1 MDNRST
7 DLHNKIE
14 LKGMIDSWS
23 RIFVTKLQD
32 ELKKKKIVDTGSLMR
47 SIQRQLQQ
55 SNDGWHGVII
65 KFHMYGRFV
74 DMGVGNG
81 LRAHERQYN
90 KPNMDAVKRYGAN
103 LEYVSRKPRRWFN
116 KRKMAEIYRLRELLQ
131 RDLENAVVQKFK
143 SEFGDFAEYSVSL

>member
-32 ELKKKKIVDTGSLMR
+32 ELKKKKIVDTGALMR

-55 SNDGWHGVII
+55 SGDGVHGVII

-81 LRAHERQYN
+81 LRAYERQFN
-90 KPNMDAVKRYGAN
+90 KPNMAAVKRYGAN
-103 LEYVSRKPRRWFN
+103 LDYVSRKPRRWFN

-131 RDLENAVVQKFK
+131 RDLENAVVQNFK
-143 SEFGDFAEYSVSL
+143 SEFGDFTEYSVSL